1 MASLELKL
9 LGGLEVIRDG
19 ASLELPPSKKTRAL
33 LVYLALNGRAFRREH
48 LCDLLWEVPD
58 DPRGSLRWSLS
69 KLRRLVDDDARQRVI
84 ADRASVR
91 FDASDVAIDVT
102 ALHALVDQRLE
113 LAAVEELEAAA
124 ERFRGTFLEGL
135 SLGSFHDFD
144 AWCFGERERA
154 VRAQS
159 ALLSAVDRKSVV

>member
-102 ALHALVDQRLE
+102 ALHAPLVHQPRGETQDDD
-113 LAAVEELEAAA
+113 VEEAADQQPEHA
-124 ERFRGTFLEGL
+124 DDAGQYGRRHLQ
-135 SLGSFHDFD
+135 GS
-144 AWCFGERERA
+144 GQVG
-154 VRAQS
+154 VRS
-159 ALLSAVDRKSVV
+159 GPVRSPRTN